1 MQTFQTAAVVG
12 LIDNMSGPLK
22 TLANQAKQLAKQ
34 IDAGKLDTKGAEN
47 YAAQMGRANAQARE
61 HLGVVRNIHAAWKG
75 VGGIMAGVAA
85 SKAFSMTGEA
95 LKKYAPL
102 ESETRYQKAVG
113 NYSDTDMR
121 LLDKQ
126 RNEAVDKWGMKLL
139 DTTHAQQVFTTRN
152 FSAPITEAA
161 TNASIILGRAMNTS
175 AADAGKMIEGAVFG
189 QGIHLKDPQTARL
202 ETIRAA
208 DMAAIAAK
216 KGAMTPE
223 DIKQLNI
230 YGMAPAHAAGL
241 TPEQVYATGM
251 TFKRA
256 NIDGTQAGTFMR
268 AASSRLLAPTSMGR
282 DALTLMLDRVG
293 MKYDDFMKGGNLTP
307 ESIDK
312 AMRSNG
318 RGLGLGEKGIQ
329 SLRGVIAE
337 ASDPDNKD
345 AKDVMGDRAEFAA
358 AVRTALEASGQKFD
372 KGEIPKMVGHA
383 LRLRDIASSK
393 ANIGQLYDLI
403 IANMNPQEKIK
414 FFGDKQGGRAGS
426 LDQAQYQ
433 EYLSSQGDSKG
444 YALKIAEERMEGFA
458 ASVGRITSA
467 LDSASNRLVQAN
479 EGWLTKL
486 TNTGADALNWVSN
499 LSEFNKQILTGAGAL
514 VTLTGAA
521 AGAKAAF
528 GIISGLAGGAGVA
541 GAAGVEGAAAGAA
554 GASVFAG
561 GAAPII
567 GTALGGAMATAFTD
581 RMVHLMSPEQQ
592 KAVAGNMFDPDL
604 AFGASIINPDAPA
617 NGRDPI
623 GEAVANGFVM
633 VAEHLRNRFKDAVNL
648 VGGTVKGD
656 YLSVWGMQPM
666 SGDNRTFLPGYDTG
680 TRSNGWQDSAR
691 TTWTPPK
698 DSDDK
703 KWGDGTTSKL
713 VEVQGT
719 VQGSAEVHQN
729 LVIELRPSQY
739 LENIV
744 KRAESVANMSLSGR
758 LGTSMQGPGDNGT
771 KSSQGALTGTQ

>member
-47 YAAQMGRANAQARE
+47 YAAQMSRANAQARE
-61 HLGVVRNIHAAWKG
+61 HLGVVRSIHAAWKG

-113 NYSDTDMR
+113 NYSDADMR

-175 AADAGKMIEGAVFG
+175 AEDAGKMIEGAVFG
-189 QGIHLKDPQTARL
+189 QGIHLKDPQTARM
-202 ETIRAA
+202 ETVRAA

-282 DALTLMLDRVG
+282 DALTLMLDRIG
-293 MKYDDFMKGGNLTP
+293 MKYDDFMKGGELSP
-307 ESIDK
+307 EAIDK
-312 AMRSNG
+312 AMRENG
-318 RGLGLGEKGIQ
+318 RGLGLGAKGIK
-329 SLRGVIAE
+329 SLRGSIDKA
-337 ASDPDNKD
+337 DDDDKD
-345 AKDVMGDRAEFAA
+345 LFGDRASYAA
-358 AVRTALEASGQKFD
+358 AVRKALEDSGQKFD

-383 LRLRDIASSK
+383 LRLRDIAREK
-393 ANIGQLYDLI
+393 ANLGGLYDKI
-403 IANMNPQEKIK
+403 IENMTPQEKIK

-426 LDQAQYQ
+426 LDGAQYQ
-433 EYLSSQGDSKG
+433 EYLKAQGDSKG

-486 TNTGADALNWVSN
+486 TNTGADTLNWVSN
-499 LSEFNKQILTGAGAL
+499 LSEFNKQLLTGAGAI
-514 VTLTGAA
+514 VTLTGAV

-528 GIISGLAGGAGVA
+528 GIVSGLAGGAGVAGAAA

-567 GTALGGAMATAFTD
+567 GTAIGGAAATAFTD

-604 AFGASIINPDAPA
+604 ALGASIINPDAPA

-623 GEAVANGFVM
+623 GEAVASGFVM

-666 SGDNRTFLPGYDTG
+666 SGDSRAFLSGYDPG
-680 TRSNGWQDSAR
+680 TKSNGWQDSAR

-698 DSDDK
+698 DNDDK